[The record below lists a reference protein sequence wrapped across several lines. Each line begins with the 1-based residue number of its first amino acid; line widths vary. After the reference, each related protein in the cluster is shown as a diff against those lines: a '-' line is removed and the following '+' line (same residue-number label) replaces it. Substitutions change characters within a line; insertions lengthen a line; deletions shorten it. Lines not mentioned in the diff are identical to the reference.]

1 VADDTGAPAAATA
14 AGLRFCL
21 LGPVQVLVDG
31 RTVPIGGPGTRS
43 VLAMLLLEPNQVV
56 PIDRMVDVLWAHEPP
71 SSARTMVQ
79 GYVSRLRRRL
89 AAISAEAGAR
99 TDEVRIA
106 TTPPGYRLDVDEA
119 LIDVTIARSLLAQA
133 RGTPPVRR
141 AELLRQARA
150 LWRGTELA
158 DLGGRLSA
166 PELTELRL
174 VVLEARFDADLELG
188 SHHEVIGELTQ
199 LVDEQPFRERLVGQL
214 MLALYRSGRRATAL
228 GAYQQFAKRA
238 AEELGMDPGP
248 QLRALHLRVLRDD
261 TTLLEPSPEP
271 VVSPRIGVLVPA
283 QLPRAPSGFA
293 GREDELAWLAGLL
306 PTASTG
312 DAVRTEPAIAV
323 LAGPA
328 GVGKSALAVLW
339 AHRVADRFPD
349 GQLFASLR
357 GFDPRH
363 APAPAA
369 DVLTQFLLALGV
381 GVEDVPAGIDERA
394 ALYRSILADRRV
406 LVVLDDARDS
416 EQIRPLLPAG
426 SSSLVVVTTR
436 VRLDALVAWT
446 GARLQVLGTLAAG
459 AAEQL
464 LEHMAGRPAQGRDRE
479 LRRRLARLCGHLPL
493 ALRIAGARL
502 TGSPQWSVVDLVAE
516 LADER
521 GRLSAL
527 DLEEA
532 DTSVRAALDVT
543 YRKLSAEHAE
553 TLRLLGLFPGAMVG
567 PYPVAALCGVDV
579 EQARRR
585 LRALAGSFVV
595 TETSRDLFVMHDL
608 VRLHAQELAERELS
622 EVDKSAATTRLRR
635 YYLVGADLAKS
646 QLQSGNSDQTAVP
659 EEFPDAPR
667 APMSSPADAENWIEQ
682 EWANLLAVVEAGL
695 NSEQDQEIVRLARVA
710 SEFAEGTRALGPV
723 VLGRAVRLVV

>member
-1 VADDTGAPAAATA
+1 VADDNGSRAAAEA

-21 LGPVQVLVDG
+21 LGPVQVLVHG
-31 RTVPIGGPGTRS
+31 RNVPIGGPGMRG

-56 PIDRMVDVLWAHEPP
+56 PLDRIVDVMWSHEPP

-79 GYVSRLRRRL
+79 GYVSRLRQRL
-89 AAISAEAGAR
+89 AAVDVGG
-99 TDEVRIA
+99 DDGEVRIA
-106 TTPPGYRLDVDEA
+106 TAPPGYRIEVDEA
-119 LIDVTIARSLLAQA
+119 LIDVTVARSLLAEA
-133 RGTPPVRR
+133 RGTAAVRR
-141 AELLRQARA
+141 AELLRQAQA

-158 DLGGRLSA
+158 DLGGRLTA

-174 VVLEARFDADLELG
+174 AVLEARFDADLELG
-188 SHHEVIGELTQ
+188 RHQEIIGELTQ

-214 MLALYRSGRRATAL
+214 VLALYRSGRRATAL
-228 GAYQQFAKRA
+228 AAYQRFAHRA
-238 AEELGMDPGP
+238 ADELGMDPGP
-248 QLRALHLRVLRDD
+248 QLRGLHLRVLRDD

-293 GREDELAWLAGLL
+293 GREDELAWLADLL
-306 PTASTG
+306 PAGS
-312 DAVRTEPAIAV
+312 AESRVEAALAV

-328 GVGKSALAVLW
+328 GVGKTALAVLW

-357 GFDPRH
+357 GFDPQH
-363 APAPAA
+363 APLAAA

-381 GVEDVPAGIDERA
+381 SVEDVPEQLDDRA

-416 EQIRPLLPAG
+416 EQIHPLLPAG
-426 SSSLVVVTTR
+426 SSSLAVVTTR
-436 VRLDALVAWT
+436 VRLDALVART
-446 GARLQVLGTLAAG
+446 GARMQVLGTLAAS

-464 LEHMAGRPAQGRDRE
+464 LEHMAGTPAQGRDRE

-502 TGSPQWSVVDLVAE
+502 AGGPQWSVADVVAE

-527 DLEEA
+527 DLEDA

-543 YRKLSAEHAE
+543 FRSLRSEHAE
-553 TLRLLGLFPGAMVG
+553 TVRLLGLFPGAMIG
-567 PYPVAALCGVDV
+567 PYPVAALCGIDV
-579 EQARRR
+579 EQAKRR
-585 LRALAGSFVV
+585 LRTLAASFVV
-595 TETSRDLFVMHDL
+595 TETSPDVFVMHDL
-608 VRLHAQELAERELS
+608 VRLHAHERAEQEMS
-622 EVDKSAATTRLRR
+622 EVDKAAALARLRH
-635 YYLVGADLAKS
+635 YYLVGADLAKR
-646 QLQSGNSDQTAVP
+646 QLRAGNTGEPSAL

-667 APMSSPADAENWIEQ
+667 VRMSSPADAVDWIDH
-682 EWANLLAVVEAGL
+682 EWANLLAVVESGQ
-695 NSEQDQEIVRLARVA
+695 ETGQDQEIVRLARVA
-710 SEFAEGTRALGPV
+710 SEFTEGTRALGPV
-723 VLGRAVRLVV
+723 VVGRAVRMVV

>member
-1 VADDTGAPAAATA
+1 MADDNGSRAAATV

-21 LGPVQVLVDG
+21 LGPVQVLVHG
-31 RTVPIGGPGTRS
+31 RNVPIGGPGMRG

-56 PIDRMVDVLWAHEPP
+56 PLDRMVDVLWRHEPP
-71 SSARTMVQ
+71 ASARTMVQ
-79 GYVSRLRRRL
+79 GYVSRLRQRL
-89 AAISAEAGAR
+89 AEIDGGTGTGTGAGS
-99 TDEVRIA
+99 DVRIA
-106 TTPPGYRLDVDEA
+106 TASPGYRIEVDEA
-119 LIDVTIARSLLAQA
+119 LIDVTVARSLLAEA
-133 RGTPPVRR
+133 RGTPAVRR
-141 AELLRQARA
+141 ADLLRQAQA

-158 DLGGRLSA
+158 DLGGRLVA

-174 VVLEARFDADLELG
+174 AVLEARFDADLELG
-188 SHHEVIGELTQ
+188 RHHEIIGELTH
-199 LVDEQPFRERLVGQL
+199 LVDEQPYRERLVGQL
-214 MLALYRSGRRATAL
+214 VLALYRSGRRATAL
-228 GAYQQFAKRA
+228 AAYQSFAHRA

-248 QLRALHLRVLRDD
+248 QLRGLHLRVLRDD

-271 VVSPRIGVLVPA
+271 VITPRIGVLVPA

-293 GREDELAWLAGLL
+293 GREEELAWLARLL
-306 PTASTG
+306 PGETKPAES
-312 DAVRTEPAIAV
+312 AVAV

-328 GVGKSALAVLW
+328 GVGKTALAVLW

-357 GFDPRH
+357 GFDPQH
-363 APAPAA
+363 APASAA

-381 GVEDVPAGIDERA
+381 SVDDVPVDVDDRA

-446 GARLQVLGTLAAG
+446 GARLLVLGTLAAD
-459 AAEQL
+459 AAESL
-464 LEHMAGRPAQGRDRE
+464 LEHMAGTPAQGRDRE

-502 TGSPQWSVVDLVAE
+502 TGGPQWSVADLVEE

-543 YRKLSAEHAE
+543 YRRLRPEHAK
-553 TLRLLGLFPGAMVG
+553 TVRVLGLFPGTMIG

-579 EQARRR
+579 EQARRW
-585 LRALAGSFVV
+585 LRMLAGSFVV
-595 TETSRDLFVMHDL
+595 TETSRDVFVMHDL
-608 VRLHAQELAERELS
+608 VRLHAQELAEHELS
-622 EVDKSAATTRLRR
+622 GVDKEAARARLRR
-635 YYLVGADLAKS
+635 YYLIGADLAKR
-646 QLQSGNSDQTAVP
+646 QLRAGAADEKPVS
-659 EEFPDAPR
+659 ERFPDVPCA
-667 APMSSPADAENWIEQ
+667 AMSSPADAIDWIDQ

-695 NSEQDQEIVRLARVA
+695 ETGQEQEIVWLARLA
-710 SEFAEGTRALGPV
+710 SEFSEGTRTLGPAV
-723 VLGRAVRLVV
+723 IGRTVRLVV

>member
-1 VADDTGAPAAATA
+1 
-14 AGLRFCL
+14 
-21 LGPVQVLVDG
+21 
-31 RTVPIGGPGTRS
+31 
-43 VLAMLLLEPNQVV
+43 
-56 PIDRMVDVLWAHEPP
+56 
-71 SSARTMVQ
+71 
-79 GYVSRLRRRL
+79 
-89 AAISAEAGAR
+89 
-99 TDEVRIA
+99 
-106 TTPPGYRLDVDEA
+106 
-119 LIDVTIARSLLAQA
+119 
-133 RGTPPVRR
+133 
-141 AELLRQARA
+141 
-150 LWRGTELA
+150 
-158 DLGGRLSA
+158 
-166 PELTELRL
+166 
-174 VVLEARFDADLELG
+174 
-188 SHHEVIGELTQ
+188 
-199 LVDEQPFRERLVGQL
+199 
-214 MLALYRSGRRATAL
+214 
-228 GAYQQFAKRA
+228 
-238 AEELGMDPGP
+238 
-248 QLRALHLRVLRDD
+248 VLRDD

-306 PTASTG
+306 PTMQAGPNNT
-312 DAVRTEPAIAV
+312 AVATEPAIAV

-328 GVGKSALAVLW
+328 GVGKTALAVLW
-339 AHRVADRFPD
+339 SHRVADRFPD

-381 GVEDVPAGIDERA
+381 GVDDVPQGVDEQA
-394 ALYRSILADRRV
+394 TLYRSILADRRV

-502 TGSPQWSVVDLVAE
+502 TGSPQWSVANLVAE

-527 DLEEA
+527 DLEDA
-532 DTSVRAALDVT
+532 ATSVRAALDVT
-543 YRKLSAEHAE
+543 HRNLPAEHAN
-553 TLRLLGLFPGAMVG
+553 TVVLMGLFPGAMIG
-567 PYPVAALCGVDV
+567 PYAVAALCGVEV

-608 VRLHAQELAERELS
+608 VRLHAQELAERDLS
-622 EVDKSAATTRLRR
+622 EVDKSAARARLRH
-635 YYLVGADLAKS
+635 YYLVGADLAKR
-646 QLQSGNSDQTAVP
+646 QLRLGNSDETPVHD
-659 EEFPDAPR
+659 EFPDAPR
-667 APMSSPADAENWIEQ
+667 VPMSSPADAEDWIEQ
-682 EWANLLAVVEAGL
+682 EWANLLAVVEAGA
-695 NSEQDQEIVRLARVA
+695 NSGQDQEIVRLARVA
-710 SEFAEGTRALGPV
+710 SEFAEGTRTLGPV